1 MKPKHRLCRCRAVT
15 AGPCRKAQSP
25 LSCIHPQR
33 SCRRP
38 GEEPLQSSRPVGLLR
53 YPARDF
59 KRRARHSD
67 SLSRRFQLKQVRCP
81 PRLAQR
87 QLKRKPT
94 TRDLESAVRKLQWA
108 LCQRHSSAGSADADD
123 QRGGT
128 DSRVP
133 LSSSAGQSGHER
145 RVCLQRLKN
154 GVFKTCYRP
163 MCRLF

>member
-1 MKPKHRLCRCRAVT
+1 MSGCYRWPMSDGSEPSVL
-15 AGPCRKAQSP
+15 
-25 LSCIHPQR
+25 HPSTR

-59 KRRARHSD
+59 KRRPRHSD

-108 LCQRHSSAGSADADD
+108 LCQRHSSAGSADAYD
-123 QRGGT
+123 QHGGT
-128 DSRVP
+128 DAASRRRHRP
-133 LSSSAGQSGHER
+133 ASGHER
-145 RVCLQRLKN
+145 RGRLQKVEKR
-154 GVFKTCYRP
+154 GV
-163 MCRLF
+163 

>member
-1 MKPKHRLCRCRAVT
+1 MSGCYRWPMSEGSEPSVL
-15 AGPCRKAQSP
+15 
-25 LSCIHPQR
+25 HPSTR

-38 GEEPLQSSRPVGLLR
+38 GEELLQSSRPVGLLR

-59 KRRARHSD
+59 KRRPRHSD

-123 QRGGT
+123 QHSGT
-128 DSRVP
+128 DAASRCRHRP
-133 LSSSAGQSGHER
+133 ASGHER